1 MSYWSERQKQL
12 KAYAAKEEERY
23 MKRVTAY
30 YEAELKRLERQI
42 AAYYAAYGEE
52 NVIAYR
58 NLLQTLPADDAR
70 LLIEQIDEFVKKYP
84 QYADLVPVR
93 ETIYRLNR
101 LEGLQ
106 YSIRMAE
113 ANIAGYA
120 DDLMT
125 PYLTE
130 LSRRG
135 VNYGMETLG
144 FGKNFYSINS
154 DIVKQ
159 FVGVPWCNGENFS
172 TRIWND
178 TQKLAETLNQQIAQG
193 FARGDSYERLTKQL
207 QDRFKRVNKRDAYR
221 LIYTEGTYVMAES
234 SMQPFTQD
242 FQKYRIVTAED
253 DRVCPVCSG
262 ISSEVFEIE
271 DRQPGTNFPPFHPY
285 CRCTF
290 TVVVDDWD
298 KWMDDY
304 VAKHSGDKKQAE
316 KIANRMT
323 GGADGDIIKKTTY
336 TPVNTIEEAIDYLSS
351 LGISTSYDY
360 KSVNIDVA
368 NMINKEITDM
378 YEKFGNLH
386 EMGVLDEIFIVTG
399 KKSWYAAYQ
408 RQTRML
414 MLSKSNVSRKT
425 ALKKLKEDAKRNK
438 ELGFWSTDAAE
449 HSVRHE
455 LGHAIDYAYVRD
467 KGVFDNPKADKITV
481 LNSKTADDCGIS
493 RWSTSDREHFKVA
506 GGKLSYYGLM
516 NDKEFVAESVAE
528 YMNGNPRETSR
539 KVIDI
544 LLDRS

>member
-159 FVGVPWCNGENFS
+159 FVGAPWCNGENFS

-290 TVVVDDWD
+290 TVVVEDWGV
-298 KWMDDY
+298 WLDDY
-304 VAKHSGDKKQAE
+304 VARHEAAESAKQAE
-316 KIANRMT
+316 AIASHIGGESAKRQLRYKLNIQNFAKSSRQYATIKISKREYATVTHELNT
-323 GGADGDIIKKTTY
+323 WLKHDEVIGTTVKKAIGDYIY
-336 TPVNTIEEAIDYLSS
+336 TIEVNGFDDYR
-351 LGISTSYDY
+351 IVA
-360 KSVNIDVA
+360 KSKMTNNVR
-368 NMINKEITDM
+368 
-378 YEKFGNLH
+378 
-386 EMGVLDEIFIVTG
+386 
-399 KKSWYAAYQ
+399 KKAG
-408 RQTRML
+408 
-414 MLSKSNVSRKT
+414 RKQ
-425 ALKKLKEDAKRNK
+425 K
-438 ELGFWSTDAAE
+438 
-449 HSVRHE
+449 
-455 LGHAIDYAYVRD
+455 
-467 KGVFDNPKADKITV
+467 
-481 LNSKTADDCGIS
+481 
-493 RWSTSDREHFKVA
+493 
-506 GGKLSYYGLM
+506 
-516 NDKEFVAESVAE
+516 
-528 YMNGNPRETSR
+528 
-539 KVIDI
+539 
-544 LLDRS
+544 

>member
-159 FVGVPWCNGENFS
+159 FVGAPWCNGENFS

-290 TVVVDDWD
+290 TVVVEDWGA
-298 KWMDDY
+298 WLDDY
-304 VAKHSGDKKQAE
+304 VARHEATESAKQAE
-316 KIANRMT
+316 AIASHIGGESAKRQLRYKLNIQNFAKSSRQYATIKISKREYAAVTHELNT
-323 GGADGDIIKKTTY
+323 WLKHDEVIGTTVKKAIGDYIY
-336 TPVNTIEEAIDYLSS
+336 TIEVNGFDDYR
-351 LGISTSYDY
+351 I
-360 KSVNIDVA
+360 VA
-368 NMINKEITDM
+368 
-378 YEKFGNLH
+378 
-386 EMGVLDEIFIVTG
+386 
-399 KKSWYAAYQ
+399 
-408 RQTRML
+408 
-414 MLSKSNVSRKT
+414 
-425 ALKKLKEDAKRNK
+425 
-438 ELGFWSTDAAE
+438 
-449 HSVRHE
+449 
-455 LGHAIDYAYVRD
+455 
-467 KGVFDNPKADKITV
+467 KGKITNNV
-481 LNSKTADDCGIS
+481 RK
-493 RWSTSDREHFKVA
+493 KA
-506 GGKLSYYGLM
+506 G
-516 NDKEFVAESVAE
+516 
-528 YMNGNPRETSR
+528 R
-539 KVIDI
+539 KQK
-544 LLDRS
+544 

>member
-12 KAYAAKEEERY
+12 KAYAAKEEKRY

-70 LLIEQIDEFVKKYP
+70 LLIEQIDGFVKKYP

-290 TVVVDDWD
+290 TVVVEDWGV
-298 KWMDDY
+298 WLDDY
-304 VAKHSGDKKQAE
+304 VARHEAAESAKQAE
-316 KIANRMT
+316 AIASHIGGESAKRQLRYKLNIQNFAKSSRQYATIKISKREYATVTHELNT
-323 GGADGDIIKKTTY
+323 WLKHDEVIGTTVKKTIGDY
-336 TPVNTIEEAIDYLSS
+336 IYTIEVNGFDDYR
-351 LGISTSYDY
+351 IVA
-360 KSVNIDVA
+360 KS
-368 NMINKEITDM
+368 
-378 YEKFGNLH
+378 
-386 EMGVLDEIFIVTG
+386 
-399 KKSWYAAYQ
+399 
-408 RQTRML
+408 
-414 MLSKSNVSRKT
+414 
-425 ALKKLKEDAKRNK
+425 
-438 ELGFWSTDAAE
+438 
-449 HSVRHE
+449 
-455 LGHAIDYAYVRD
+455 
-467 KGVFDNPKADKITV
+467 KITNNV
-481 LNSKTADDCGIS
+481 RK
-493 RWSTSDREHFKVA
+493 KA
-506 GGKLSYYGLM
+506 G
-516 NDKEFVAESVAE
+516 
-528 YMNGNPRETSR
+528 R
-539 KVIDI
+539 KQK
-544 LLDRS
+544 

>member
-23 MKRVTAY
+23 MKRITAY

-290 TVVVDDWD
+290 TVVVEDWGA
-298 KWMDDY
+298 WLDDY
-304 VAKHSGDKKQAE
+304 VTRHEAAESAKQAE
-316 KIANRMT
+316 AIASHIGGESAKRQLRYKLNIQNFAKSSRQYATIKISKREYATVTHELNT
-323 GGADGDIIKKTTY
+323 WLKHDEVIGTTVKKAIGDYIY
-336 TPVNTIEEAIDYLSS
+336 TIEVNGFDDYR
-351 LGISTSYDY
+351 IVA
-360 KSVNIDVA
+360 KS
-368 NMINKEITDM
+368 
-378 YEKFGNLH
+378 
-386 EMGVLDEIFIVTG
+386 
-399 KKSWYAAYQ
+399 
-408 RQTRML
+408 
-414 MLSKSNVSRKT
+414 
-425 ALKKLKEDAKRNK
+425 
-438 ELGFWSTDAAE
+438 
-449 HSVRHE
+449 
-455 LGHAIDYAYVRD
+455 
-467 KGVFDNPKADKITV
+467 KITNNV
-481 LNSKTADDCGIS
+481 RK
-493 RWSTSDREHFKVA
+493 KA
-506 GGKLSYYGLM
+506 G
-516 NDKEFVAESVAE
+516 
-528 YMNGNPRETSR
+528 R
-539 KVIDI
+539 KQK
-544 LLDRS
+544 

>member
-135 VNYGMETLG
+135 VNDGMETLG

-253 DRVCPVCSG
+253 NRVCPVCSG

-290 TVVVDDWD
+290 TVVVEDWGA
-298 KWMDDY
+298 WLDDY
-304 VAKHSGDKKQAE
+304 VARHEAAESAKQAE
-316 KIANRMT
+316 AIASHI
-323 GGADGDIIKKTTY
+323 GGESAKRQLRFSLDIQSFAKRSRNYGRIKLTTSERLRVESELNTWLRHDEVIGTVTEKAIGDYIYTVEVNGFNDYTFLDKQPIDGDWSKAIKRR
-336 TPVNTIEEAIDYLSS
+336 
-351 LGISTSYDY
+351 
-360 KSVNIDVA
+360 
-368 NMINKEITDM
+368 
-378 YEKFGNLH
+378 
-386 EMGVLDEIFIVTG
+386 
-399 KKSWYAAYQ
+399 KK
-408 RQTRML
+408 R
-414 MLSKSNVSRKT
+414 
-425 ALKKLKEDAKRNK
+425 
-438 ELGFWSTDAAE
+438 
-449 HSVRHE
+449 
-455 LGHAIDYAYVRD
+455 
-467 KGVFDNPKADKITV
+467 
-481 LNSKTADDCGIS
+481 
-493 RWSTSDREHFKVA
+493 
-506 GGKLSYYGLM
+506 
-516 NDKEFVAESVAE
+516 
-528 YMNGNPRETSR
+528 
-539 KVIDI
+539 
-544 LLDRS
+544 

>member
-135 VNYGMETLG
+135 VNDGMETLG
-144 FGKNFYSINS
+144 FGNNFYSINS

-290 TVVVDDWD
+290 TVVVEDWGA
-298 KWMDDY
+298 WLDDY
-304 VAKHSGDKKQAE
+304 VTRHEAAESAKQAE
-316 KIANRMT
+316 AIASHIGGESAKRQLRYKLNIQNFAKSSRQYATIKISKREYATVTHELNT
-323 GGADGDIIKKTTY
+323 WLKHDEVIGTTVKKAIGDYIY
-336 TPVNTIEEAIDYLSS
+336 TIEVNGFDDYR
-351 LGISTSYDY
+351 IVA
-360 KSVNIDVA
+360 KS
-368 NMINKEITDM
+368 
-378 YEKFGNLH
+378 
-386 EMGVLDEIFIVTG
+386 
-399 KKSWYAAYQ
+399 
-408 RQTRML
+408 
-414 MLSKSNVSRKT
+414 
-425 ALKKLKEDAKRNK
+425 
-438 ELGFWSTDAAE
+438 
-449 HSVRHE
+449 
-455 LGHAIDYAYVRD
+455 
-467 KGVFDNPKADKITV
+467 KITNNV
-481 LNSKTADDCGIS
+481 RK
-493 RWSTSDREHFKVA
+493 KA
-506 GGKLSYYGLM
+506 G
-516 NDKEFVAESVAE
+516 
-528 YMNGNPRETSR
+528 R
-539 KVIDI
+539 KQK
-544 LLDRS
+544 

>member
-42 AAYYAAYGEE
+42 AAYYVAYGEE

-290 TVVVDDWD
+290 TVVVEDWGA
-298 KWMDDY
+298 WLDDY
-304 VAKHSGDKKQAE
+304 VARHEAAESAKQAE
-316 KIANRMT
+316 AIASHI
-323 GGADGDIIKKTTY
+323 GG
-336 TPVNTIEEAIDYLSS
+336 ES
-351 LGISTSYDY
+351 
-360 KSVNIDVA
+360 
-368 NMINKEITDM
+368 
-378 YEKFGNLH
+378 
-386 EMGVLDEIFIVTG
+386 
-399 KKSWYAAYQ
+399 
-408 RQTRML
+408 
-414 MLSKSNVSRKT
+414 
-425 ALKKLKEDAKRNK
+425 AKR
-438 ELGFWSTDAAE
+438 
-449 HSVRHE
+449 HSVRIV
-455 LGHAIDYAYVRD
+455 AQQS
-467 KGVFDNPKADKITV
+467 P
-481 LNSKTADDCGIS
+481 IS
-493 RWSTSDREHFKVA
+493 S
-506 GGKLSYYGLM
+506 
-516 NDKEFVAESVAE
+516 
-528 YMNGNPRETSR
+528 
-539 KVIDI
+539 
-544 LLDRS
+544 

>member
-159 FVGVPWCNGENFS
+159 FVGAPWCNGENFS

-290 TVVVDDWD
+290 TVVVEDWGV
-298 KWMDDY
+298 WLDDY
-304 VAKHSGDKKQAE
+304 VTRHEAAESAKQAE
-316 KIANRMT
+316 AIASHIGGESAKRQLRYKLNIQNFAKSSRQYATIKISKREYATVTHELNT
-323 GGADGDIIKKTTY
+323 WLKHDEVIGTTVKKAIGDYIY
-336 TPVNTIEEAIDYLSS
+336 TIEVNGFDDYR
-351 LGISTSYDY
+351 IVA
-360 KSVNIDVA
+360 KSK
-368 NMINKEITDM
+368 MT
-378 YEKFGNLH
+378 
-386 EMGVLDEIFIVTG
+386 
-399 KKSWYAAYQ
+399 
-408 RQTRML
+408 
-414 MLSKSNVSRKT
+414 SNVRK
-425 ALKKLKEDAKRNK
+425 
-438 ELGFWSTDAAE
+438 
-449 HSVRHE
+449 
-455 LGHAIDYAYVRD
+455 
-467 KGVFDNPKADKITV
+467 KA
-481 LNSKTADDCGIS
+481 G
-493 RWSTSDREHFKVA
+493 
-506 GGKLSYYGLM
+506 
-516 NDKEFVAESVAE
+516 
-528 YMNGNPRETSR
+528 R
-539 KVIDI
+539 KQK
-544 LLDRS
+544 

>member
-234 SMQPFTQD
+234 SMQPFTHD

-290 TVVVDDWD
+290 TVVVEDWGA
-298 KWMDDY
+298 WLDDY
-304 VAKHSGDKKQAE
+304 VAKHEAAESAKQAE
-316 KIANRMT
+316 AIASHIGGESAKRQLRYKLNIQNFAKSSRQYATIKISKREYAAVTHELNT
-323 GGADGDIIKKTTY
+323 WLKHDEVIGTTVKKAIGDYIY
-336 TPVNTIEEAIDYLSS
+336 TIEVNGFDDYR
-351 LGISTSYDY
+351 I
-360 KSVNIDVA
+360 VA
-368 NMINKEITDM
+368 KN
-378 YEKFGNLH
+378 
-386 EMGVLDEIFIVTG
+386 
-399 KKSWYAAYQ
+399 
-408 RQTRML
+408 
-414 MLSKSNVSRKT
+414 
-425 ALKKLKEDAKRNK
+425 
-438 ELGFWSTDAAE
+438 
-449 HSVRHE
+449 
-455 LGHAIDYAYVRD
+455 
-467 KGVFDNPKADKITV
+467 KITNNV
-481 LNSKTADDCGIS
+481 RK
-493 RWSTSDREHFKVA
+493 KA
-506 GGKLSYYGLM
+506 G
-516 NDKEFVAESVAE
+516 
-528 YMNGNPRETSR
+528 R
-539 KVIDI
+539 KQK
-544 LLDRS
+544 

>member
-290 TVVVDDWD
+290 TVVVEDWGA
-298 KWMDDY
+298 WLDDY
-304 VAKHSGDKKQAE
+304 VARHEATESAKQAE
-316 KIANRMT
+316 AIASHIGGESAKRQLRYKLNIQNFAKSSRQYATIKISKREYAAVTHELNT
-323 GGADGDIIKKTTY
+323 WLKHDEVIGTTVKKAIGDYIY
-336 TPVNTIEEAIDYLSS
+336 TIEVNGFDDYR
-351 LGISTSYDY
+351 I
-360 KSVNIDVA
+360 VA
-368 NMINKEITDM
+368 
-378 YEKFGNLH
+378 
-386 EMGVLDEIFIVTG
+386 
-399 KKSWYAAYQ
+399 
-408 RQTRML
+408 
-414 MLSKSNVSRKT
+414 
-425 ALKKLKEDAKRNK
+425 
-438 ELGFWSTDAAE
+438 
-449 HSVRHE
+449 
-455 LGHAIDYAYVRD
+455 
-467 KGVFDNPKADKITV
+467 KGKITNNV
-481 LNSKTADDCGIS
+481 RK
-493 RWSTSDREHFKVA
+493 KA
-506 GGKLSYYGLM
+506 G
-516 NDKEFVAESVAE
+516 
-528 YMNGNPRETSR
+528 R
-539 KVIDI
+539 KQK
-544 LLDRS
+544 

>member
-159 FVGVPWCNGENFS
+159 FVGAPWCNGENFS

-207 QDRFKRVNKRDAYR
+207 QDRFKRVNKRDVYR

-271 DRQPGTNFPPFHPY
+271 DRQPGTSFPPFHPY

-290 TVVVDDWD
+290 TVVVEDWGA
-298 KWMDDY
+298 WLDDY
-304 VAKHSGDKKQAE
+304 VARHETAESAKQAE
-316 KIANRMT
+316 AIASHIGGESAKRQLRYKLNIQNFAKSSRQYATIKISKREYATVTHELNT
-323 GGADGDIIKKTTY
+323 WLKHDEVIGTTVKKAIGDYIY
-336 TPVNTIEEAIDYLSS
+336 TIEVNGFDDYR
-351 LGISTSYDY
+351 IVA
-360 KSVNIDVA
+360 KS
-368 NMINKEITDM
+368 
-378 YEKFGNLH
+378 
-386 EMGVLDEIFIVTG
+386 
-399 KKSWYAAYQ
+399 
-408 RQTRML
+408 
-414 MLSKSNVSRKT
+414 
-425 ALKKLKEDAKRNK
+425 
-438 ELGFWSTDAAE
+438 
-449 HSVRHE
+449 
-455 LGHAIDYAYVRD
+455 
-467 KGVFDNPKADKITV
+467 KITNNV
-481 LNSKTADDCGIS
+481 RK
-493 RWSTSDREHFKVA
+493 KA
-506 GGKLSYYGLM
+506 G
-516 NDKEFVAESVAE
+516 
-528 YMNGNPRETSR
+528 R
-539 KVIDI
+539 KQK
-544 LLDRS
+544 

>member
-159 FVGVPWCNGENFS
+159 FVGAPWCNGENFS

-290 TVVVDDWD
+290 TVVVEDWGA
-298 KWMDDY
+298 WLDDY
-304 VAKHSGDKKQAE
+304 VTRHEAAESAKQAE
-316 KIANRMT
+316 AIASHIGGESAKRQLRYKLNIQNFAKSSRQYATIKISKREYATVTHELNT
-323 GGADGDIIKKTTY
+323 WLKHDEVIGTTVKKAIGDYIY
-336 TPVNTIEEAIDYLSS
+336 TIEVNGFDDYR
-351 LGISTSYDY
+351 IVA
-360 KSVNIDVA
+360 KS
-368 NMINKEITDM
+368 
-378 YEKFGNLH
+378 
-386 EMGVLDEIFIVTG
+386 
-399 KKSWYAAYQ
+399 
-408 RQTRML
+408 
-414 MLSKSNVSRKT
+414 
-425 ALKKLKEDAKRNK
+425 
-438 ELGFWSTDAAE
+438 
-449 HSVRHE
+449 
-455 LGHAIDYAYVRD
+455 
-467 KGVFDNPKADKITV
+467 KITNNV
-481 LNSKTADDCGIS
+481 RK
-493 RWSTSDREHFKVA
+493 KA
-506 GGKLSYYGLM
+506 G
-516 NDKEFVAESVAE
+516 
-528 YMNGNPRETSR
+528 R
-539 KVIDI
+539 KQK
-544 LLDRS
+544 

>member
-52 NVIAYR
+52 NIIAYR

-135 VNYGMETLG
+135 VNDGMETLG

-290 TVVVDDWD
+290 TVVVEDWGV
-298 KWMDDY
+298 WLDDY
-304 VAKHSGDKKQAE
+304 VARHEAAESAKQAE
-316 KIANRMT
+316 AIASHIGGESAKRQLRYKLNIQNFAKSSRQYATIKISKREYATVTHELNT
-323 GGADGDIIKKTTY
+323 WLKHDEVIGTTVKKAIGDYIY
-336 TPVNTIEEAIDYLSS
+336 TIEVNGFDDYR
-351 LGISTSYDY
+351 IVA
-360 KSVNIDVA
+360 KS
-368 NMINKEITDM
+368 
-378 YEKFGNLH
+378 
-386 EMGVLDEIFIVTG
+386 
-399 KKSWYAAYQ
+399 
-408 RQTRML
+408 
-414 MLSKSNVSRKT
+414 
-425 ALKKLKEDAKRNK
+425 
-438 ELGFWSTDAAE
+438 
-449 HSVRHE
+449 
-455 LGHAIDYAYVRD
+455 
-467 KGVFDNPKADKITV
+467 KITNNV
-481 LNSKTADDCGIS
+481 RK
-493 RWSTSDREHFKVA
+493 KA
-506 GGKLSYYGLM
+506 G
-516 NDKEFVAESVAE
+516 
-528 YMNGNPRETSR
+528 R
-539 KVIDI
+539 KQK
-544 LLDRS
+544 